1 MILGHLSG
9 ISFFENTLSLIIIS
23 LFVFFV
29 LMSQFMAQYDYKEK
43 VAVRNEWL
51 DWAKERGF
59 DENAENK

>member
-9 ISFFENTLSLIIIS
+9 ISFFENTLSLIWIS

-43 VAVRNEWL
+43 LAVRNEWL